1 MLRIYEGETKKM
13 DLINHKTIAP
23 SGLASI
29 IFSNALYEEAN
40 IYYSKFLTNLDGI
53 DLTKKSF
60 RFFFIWSRKKIFQR
74 PSK

>member
-29 IFSNALYEEAN
+29 IFSNTLYEEAN